1 MENIIVII
9 PAFNPDEPLMLDF
22 INKLSTEFTNIVVIN
37 DGSDNCHNNFFNSLK
52 EKKFLTVLT
61 HCVNLGK
68 GQALK
73 TAINYTLVHFPKC
86 KGIVT
91 ADCDGQHSIKDI
103 KSCANKVLQE
113 KDGLILGVRN
123 FNQSDVPPRSRF
135 GNKLTR
141 TVFKLFIGLS
151 ITDTQ
156 TGLRGMSKKIAC
168 TFLETKGSRYEYESN
183 MLIDCK
189 LKEIPIF
196 EIPIETIY
204 INSNSGSHFNP
215 LKDSLSIYKV
225 FAKYIL
231 ASVSSFLVDII
242 LFTLFLAIFNATSL
256 NFNFFTSTII
266 LATICAR
273 LISSLYNFFI
283 NAKMVF
289 KKMNNKS
296 LIKYVLL
303 VLIQMFV
310 SGILVS
316 YFTSL
321 LFGSSATLVKI
332 MVDSVIFVINFFIQ
346 REWIFK
352 HKRKI

>member
-1 MENIIVII
+1 MEDIIVII

-22 INKLSTEFTNIVVIN
+22 INNLSKNFKNIIVIN
-37 DGSDNCHNNFFNSLK
+37 DGSNSSHNSFFNTLSKMSCVKL
-52 EKKFLTVLT
+52 LT
-61 HCVNLGK
+61 HCINLGK

-73 TAINYTLVHFPKC
+73 TAINDAIVSFPNC

-91 ADCDGQHSIKDI
+91 ADCDGQHSIEDI
-103 KSCANKVLQE
+103 TSCAKAVLKHQNS
-113 KDGLILGVRN
+113 LVIGVRN
-123 FNQSDVPPRSRF
+123 FNQDDVPPRSRF

-141 TVFKLFIGLS
+141 TVFKLFIGLN

-168 TFLETKGSRYEYESN
+168 TFLETKGSRYEYETN

-189 LKEIPIF
+189 VKEVPIF
-196 EIPIETIY
+196 EVPIKTIY

-231 ASVSSFLVDII
+231 ASISSFIVDIV
-242 LFTLFLAIFNATSL
+242 LFSLFLNLFNVASGS
-256 NFNFFTSTII
+256 FNFAISTIL

-283 NAKMVF
+283 NAKLVF

-296 LIKYVLL
+296 LLKYAIL
-303 VLIQMFV
+303 VVVQMFL
-310 SGILVS
+310 SGFVVS
-316 YFTSL
+316 YICSSL
-321 LFGSSATLVKI
+321 LFGTSATLIKI
-332 MVDSVIFVINFFIQ
+332 LVDSVIFVINFFIQ

-352 HKRKI
+352 HK